1 MRAGRVPARK
11 SRYSGKVWKPHW
23 MPACMAFRDMPST
36 LTRVR
41 RVVSRCSGRHG
52 AMAKPQ
58 LPITVVVTPCQ
69 MLLVA

>member
-1 MRAGRVPARK
+1 MPAR
-11 SRYSGKVWKPHW
+11 
-23 MPACMAFRDMPST
+23 MAASDMPST
-36 LTRVR
+36 LTGVR
-41 RVVSRCSGRHG
+41 MIRSRSATRHG